1 LKILHV
7 ITTIERGG
15 AENQLLILV
24 TEQIKINH
32 QVSVMYLKGHP
43 DLAETF
49 LHLGVSLID
58 ATQST
63 SIWSQ
68 MKFVRKTFFG
78 NFDIVHCHL
87 PRAELLTA
95 VLNFRIPFLVSRHNS
110 EQFFPKATSFVSST
124 FSRYVTFR
132 SKAVIAITHAVA
144 EYLKINNEIASKRE
158 VDVIYYGYPNRNQ
171 PKSKDSFSGII
182 GTVSRLVPQKDLV
195 TLIRAFS
202 TLRDDDKDLTLRI
215 YGEGSEESALKKLVY
230 ELALNDCVEFCG
242 KVEDVAGA
250 MQEMD
255 IFVLT
260 SLYEGFGLVLLEAM
274 YNQVPIIASNSKAAL
289 EVLTSEYPLFF
300 KIGDQYELSQK
311 IQLVLSM
318 GPTEYREFGN
328 KRLKDFDPEKMSSRI
343 GAVYDRICS
352 ASK

>member
-1 LKILHV
+1 MKILHV

-24 TEQIKINH
+24 TEQIKMSH

-43 DLAETF
+43 DLAETL

-58 ATQST
+58 ATQSA

-68 MKFVRKTFFG
+68 MKFVRKTFLG
-78 NFDIVHCHL
+78 NFDIIHCHL

-110 EQFFPKATSFVSST
+110 EQFFPKAASFVSST
-124 FSRYVTFR
+124 LSRYVTFR
-132 SKAVIAITHAVA
+132 SKAVISITYAVA
-144 EYLKINNEIASKRE
+144 EYLKTNNEIASKRE
-158 VDVIYYGYPNRNQ
+158 VDVIYYGYPNINQ
-171 PKSKDSFSGII
+171 PKSKDGFSGII

-202 TLRDDDKDLTLRI
+202 ILRDDDKDLTLRI

-255 IFVLT
+255 IFVLS

-328 KRLKDFDPEKMSSRI
+328 KRLKDFDPEKMSLRI